1 MKSYNHLWEELISD
15 DNIRLAIMIKGGL
28 YMWYKAKSS
37 ELPSTIDDTSSRVYV
52 YVRKNINVEQ
62 RTDESGEIITVYVYD
77 ESKIPKEVYEVLILF
92 CRLVLVLLR
101 PLAVKRRSWKIRLVP
116 VLRVRNRLS

>member
-1 MKSYNHLWEELISD
+1 
-15 DNIRLAIMIKGGL
+15 
-28 YMWYKAKSS
+28 MWYKAESS

-77 ESKIPKEVYEVLILF
+77 EIKIPKEVYEIFKLESENERRISDIGDVLADMLF
-92 CRLVLVLLR
+92 GGDEE
-101 PLAVKRRSWKIRLVP
+101 
-116 VLRVRNRLS
+116 

>member
-1 MKSYNHLWEELISD
+1 
-15 DNIRLAIMIKGGL
+15 MIEGGL
-28 YMWYKAKSS
+28 YMWYKAESS

-77 ESKIPKEVYEVLILF
+77 EIKIPKEVYEIFKLESRNERRISDIEDVFADMLF
-92 CRLVLVLLR
+92 GGDEE
-101 PLAVKRRSWKIRLVP
+101 
-116 VLRVRNRLS
+116 

>member
-1 MKSYNHLWEELISD
+1 
-15 DNIRLAIMIKGGL
+15 MIKGGL
-28 YMWYKAKSS
+28 YMWYKAESS

-77 ESKIPKEVYEVLILF
+77 ESNPLHAF
-92 CRLVLVLLR
+92 RLHHYAEDKV
-101 PLAVKRRSWKIRLVP
+101 AG
-116 VLRVRNRLS
+116 

>member
-1 MKSYNHLWEELISD
+1 
-15 DNIRLAIMIKGGL
+15 MIKGGL
-28 YMWYKAKSS
+28 YMWYKAESS

-77 ESKIPKEVYEVLILF
+77 EIKIPKEVYEIFKLESGNERRISDIEDVLADMLF
-92 CRLVLVLLR
+92 GG
-101 PLAVKRRSWKIRLVP
+101 
-116 VLRVRNRLS
+116 

>member
-1 MKSYNHLWEELISD
+1 
-15 DNIRLAIMIKGGL
+15 
-28 YMWYKAKSS
+28 MWYKAESS

-77 ESKIPKEVYEVLILF
+77 ESKIPKEVQEIFKLESGNERRISDIEDVLADMLF
-92 CRLVLVLLR
+92 GGDEE
-101 PLAVKRRSWKIRLVP
+101 
-116 VLRVRNRLS
+116 

>member
-1 MKSYNHLWEELISD
+1 
-15 DNIRLAIMIKGGL
+15 MIKGGL
-28 YMWYKAKSS
+28 YMWYKAESS

-77 ESKIPKEVYEVLILF
+77 ESKIPKEVHEIFKLESGNERRISDIEDVLADMLF
-92 CRLVLVLLR
+92 RGDEE
-101 PLAVKRRSWKIRLVP
+101 
-116 VLRVRNRLS
+116 

>member
-1 MKSYNHLWEELISD
+1 
-15 DNIRLAIMIKGGL
+15 
-28 YMWYKAKSS
+28 MWYKAESS

-77 ESKIPKEVYEVLILF
+77 EIKIPKEVYEIFKLESRNERRISDIEDVFADMLF
-92 CRLVLVLLR
+92 GGDEE
-101 PLAVKRRSWKIRLVP
+101 
-116 VLRVRNRLS
+116 